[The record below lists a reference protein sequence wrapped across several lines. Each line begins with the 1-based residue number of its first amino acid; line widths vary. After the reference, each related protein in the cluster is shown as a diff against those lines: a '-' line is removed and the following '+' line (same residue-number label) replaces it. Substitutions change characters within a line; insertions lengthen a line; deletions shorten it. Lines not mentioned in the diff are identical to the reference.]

1 MQQRLHKKRVDDEAA
16 ALVEADGVEGELG
29 PAVARPRREQKP
41 VEVVEARARAARL
54 QRERRRLDG
63 ALPVVREDLGRRA
76 LVAAANLGKKR
87 VRNS

>member
-1 MQQRLHKKRVDDEAA
+1 MTEIEKFRWTGPFHRLFPAQ
-16 ALVEADGVEGELG
+16 VERELRA
-29 PAVARPRREQKP
+29 AVARPRREQEP
-41 VEVVEARARAARL
+41 VEVVEARARAARF